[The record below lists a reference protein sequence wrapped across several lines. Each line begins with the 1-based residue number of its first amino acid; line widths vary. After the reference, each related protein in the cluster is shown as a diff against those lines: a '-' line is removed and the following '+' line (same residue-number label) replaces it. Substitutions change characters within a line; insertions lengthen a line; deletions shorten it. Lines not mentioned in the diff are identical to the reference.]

1 MADSSRIRSAWTEQ
15 NSRAQPSFGEYYA
28 QPRLFW
34 NSQTPIEQQHIIGG
48 FSFELSKVVRTYIRE
63 RVVDHLAH
71 IDIQLAQGV
80 ANNLGITLTDEQ
92 CHAAPPK
99 DVNGLKKDPS
109 LSLYAVPAGQL
120 KAA

>member
-1 MADSSRIRSAWTEQ
+1 MDGTKIRERS
-15 NSRAQPSFGEYYA
+15 PSFGEYYA

-109 LSLYAVPAGQL
+109 LSLYAVLAGQL

>member
-1 MADSSRIRSAWTEQ
+1 MSRTRSASTERKIRER
-15 NSRAQPSFGEYYA
+15 SPSFGEYYA

-71 IDIQLAQGV
+71 IDIQLAQSGWGD
-80 ANNLGITLTDEQ
+80 NLGIELTDDQ
-92 CHAAPPK
+92 RNITPPAP
-99 DVNGLKKDPS
+99 VNGVKKDPS
-109 LSLYAVPAGQL
+109 A
-120 KAA
+120 